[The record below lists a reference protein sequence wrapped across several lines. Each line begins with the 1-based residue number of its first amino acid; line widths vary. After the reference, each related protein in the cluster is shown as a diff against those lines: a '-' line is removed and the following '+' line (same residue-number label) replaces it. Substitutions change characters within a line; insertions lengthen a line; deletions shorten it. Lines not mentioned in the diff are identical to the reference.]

1 MMRVGDH
8 CVFPHT
14 LCLQGTDSCRGLSW
28 QSQRA
33 GHTPRWRPLCCLFLG
48 GDFHPRG
55 LSLSYPGTRALRI
68 PQWDWWPWWHGQA
81 VLSVF
86 CTLECPPAT
95 RLCSGGYPLPQRPR
109 CQLGCS
115 FWTGLKQVPFISV
128 SLGWLPAPTHMS
140 LQLCLET
147 WEPLTEL

>member
-1 MMRVGDH
+1 MRVGDH

-33 GHTPRWRPLCCLFLG
+33 GHTPRWRPLCCLFLR

-68 PQWDWWPWWHGQA
+68 PQWDWCGPGGMGRLCSLFS
-81 VLSVF
+81 VLWNV
-86 CTLECPPAT
+86 LPPP
-95 RLCSGGYPLPQRPR
+95 RPCSGGYPLPQRPR

-115 FWTGLKQVPFISV
+115 FWTGLKQAPFISV